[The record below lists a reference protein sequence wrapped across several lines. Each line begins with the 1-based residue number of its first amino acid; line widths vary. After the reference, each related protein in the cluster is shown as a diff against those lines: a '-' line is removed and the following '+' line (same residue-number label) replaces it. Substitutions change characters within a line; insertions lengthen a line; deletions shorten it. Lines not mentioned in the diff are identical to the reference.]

1 MVELWGSTRKLASTC
16 GEAQHGQGLPMAA
29 WPRAPRSCHG
39 GGLKPG
45 CSGSGG
51 PWKKGA
57 EATALQGEDDAVAG
71 WGGGRGTARH
81 HGGRELGRPGC
92 TSNERISKIKMQR
105 CAQEVLAIPLDQSR
119 CHLSG
124 LVGKTTQRCHHHS

>member
-1 MVELWGSTRKLASTC
+1 MGEYQEASAHPWRGSARPGLA
-16 GEAQHGQGLPMAA
+16 
-29 WPRAPRSCHG
+29 HG
-39 GGLKPG
+39 GLATSAPQLSRRRPKAGLL
-45 CSGSGG
+45 
-51 PWKKGA
+51 WRRRA
-57 EATALQGEDDAVAG
+57 MEEAAALQGEDDVVAG
-71 WGGGRGTARH
+71 WGGGRGTSRH